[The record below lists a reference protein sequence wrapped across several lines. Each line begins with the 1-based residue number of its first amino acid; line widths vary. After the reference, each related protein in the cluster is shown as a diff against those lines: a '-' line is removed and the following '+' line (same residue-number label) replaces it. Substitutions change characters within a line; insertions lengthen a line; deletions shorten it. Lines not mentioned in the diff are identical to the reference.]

1 MGVFTYTDL
10 VEVDL
15 GKLSTA
21 TAHWKTVVDELAKL
35 KNDVRDTLVKKSDGA
50 RWHGINA
57 TVTKEFVHS
66 AAKEFGDLHREALSI
81 HSVLADAHGEL
92 VQIQKRAKS
101 LSDEARRGSPNR
113 SPEADPSLLVSDAGD
128 GTVRVME
135 AVCTP
140 EGTSRRTKDMM
151 QWYADTLTG
160 LVAHAAEVDAAVS
173 RALKKSHGGDPYNAG
188 HSSYTSLDQD
198 QVPRATKLASLGED
212 ANDKQRAE
220 LRRLWQSLSPEARAR
235 IWAQHKGDLL
245 AAGLLAPQMKRVA
258 ADRGAGPYDI
268 DSPGGPV
275 AARAPR
281 PT

>member
-66 AAKEFGDLHREALSI
+66 AAKEFGDLHREAL
-81 HSVLADAHGEL
+81 
-92 VQIQKRAKS
+92 
-101 LSDEARRGSPNR
+101 
-113 SPEADPSLLVSDAGD
+113 
-128 GTVRVME
+128 
-135 AVCTP
+135 
-140 EGTSRRTKDMM
+140 
-151 QWYADTLTG
+151 
-160 LVAHAAEVDAAVS
+160 DAAVS

-198 QVPRATKLASLGED
+198 QVPRA
-212 ANDKQRAE
+212 
-220 LRRLWQSLSPEARAR
+220 
-235 IWAQHKGDLL
+235 
-245 AAGLLAPQMKRVA
+245 
-258 ADRGAGPYDI
+258 
-268 DSPGGPV
+268 
-275 AARAPR
+275 
-281 PT
+281 